1 MSDILLDFV
10 AILKL
15 FTAGVMFFGG
25 IFLAICYCC
34 FFRDI
39 DQIKLAPEYDKK
51 TIDALNI
58 EETQTSCEDGV
69 DEEALPQKKSLEN
82 ESFSVEDEIK
92 GTNEQPKISV

>member
-15 FTAGVMFFGG
+15 FTAGVMCFGG
-25 IFLAICYCC
+25 IFLAIGYCC

-51 TIDALNI
+51 TIDANI
-58 EETQTSCEDGV
+58 EETQTSCVDGV
-69 DEEALPQKKSLEN
+69 GEEALPQKKSLEN
-82 ESFSVEDEIK
+82 ESFSVVDEIK
-92 GTNEQPKISV
+92 GTKEQPKISV